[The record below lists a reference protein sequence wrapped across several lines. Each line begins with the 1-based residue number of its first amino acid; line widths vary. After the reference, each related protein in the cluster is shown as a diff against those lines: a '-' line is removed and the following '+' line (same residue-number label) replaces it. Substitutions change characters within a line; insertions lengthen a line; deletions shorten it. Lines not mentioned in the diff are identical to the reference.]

1 MTNRYVRLTSKMLE
15 DMKVYG
21 KENYCNQDGEWTI
34 SNTTLIQKILYDA
47 FLYCLNYKKKNR
59 KISVKTIIKMEQS
72 DTNKKDLRISFR
84 LSDQMCIILEDYYPS
99 NNDDKTKKLSFAL
112 RCAIRDLLSNNRRPE
127 QLAPTEKV
135 RCMIGQKNNEM
146 VKLLKK
152 IFNDIATRR
161 TICGYHE
168 PFTGTANVYL
178 HSDITCATMLNDN
191 SKHGCNLLKVIKHYP
206 VKLKEEILS
215 LTISEDSFKRA
226 KEELKH
232 IKTNYKR
239 KKIRAAALFFFLC
252 NCSVHAKAESYSKKV
267 SFLEMIDVIS
277 VAHEHLQNVEIKKSN
292 ALYYLN
298 KLINTTNQLIYCDP
312 PYLGTEDY
320 YKNQNSKNEVFT
332 SHNSLCN
339 KVVEL
344 SKNNVCIIS
353 YRVTASKGMAWN
365 NIPPKEKPTKSAKNF
380 RIRQEKR
387 KVENKIKQQL
397 DRLYLNKGFHIAFKT
412 LKRTKHQVEIIISS
426 EPFAGSKP
434 YTSPLC
440 KKEVA

>member
-1 MTNRYVRLTSKMLE
+1 MPNRYVRLTSKILE
-15 DMKVYG
+15 DMKLYG
-21 KENYCNQDGEWTI
+21 KENYCNQDEELNITNTI
-34 SNTTLIQKILYDA
+34 LIQKILDDA
-47 FLYCLNYKKKNR
+47 FLHCLNYKKANR
-59 KISVKTIIKMEQS
+59 KISVNTIMEAEKN
-72 DTNKKDLRISFR
+72 DHENLDVRISFR
-84 LSDQMCIILEDYYPS
+84 LSDEMCIAFEDYYG
-99 NNDDKTKKLSFAL
+99 KTDNLSFAL

-135 RCMIGQKNNEM
+135 RCMIGQKNDEM
-146 VKLLKK
+146 VRLLNE

-178 HSDITCATMLNDN
+178 HVDTKCTAMLNDN
-191 SKHGCNLLKVIKHYP
+191 SKHGCNLLKAIKYYP
-206 VKLKEEILS
+206 VELKKEILS
-215 LTISEDSFKRA
+215 LTISADGFKRA
-226 KEELKH
+226 KEELKY
-232 IKTNYKR
+232 IKTNCKN

-252 NCSVHAKAESYSKKV
+252 NCSVRAKAESYGKKE

-277 VAHEHLQNVEIKKSN
+277 VAHERLQNVEIKKSN

-312 PYLGTEDY
+312 PYLGTETY

-365 NIPPKEKPTKSAKNF
+365 NIPPKEKPTKSEKNF

-397 DRLYLNKGFHIAFKT
+397 DHLYLNKGFHIAFKT

-426 EPFAGSKP
+426 EPFVGSKP